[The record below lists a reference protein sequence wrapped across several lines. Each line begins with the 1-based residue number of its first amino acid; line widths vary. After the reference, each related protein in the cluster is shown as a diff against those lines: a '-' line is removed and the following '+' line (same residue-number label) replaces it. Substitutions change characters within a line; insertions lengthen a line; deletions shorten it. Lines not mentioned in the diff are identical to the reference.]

1 MEKKSCMKVI
11 FSSVYSCLWFP
22 SVKDVFVKYS
32 KVEKILKGSN
42 DLIPSPLTDK
52 WHILASAASDR
63 KSAKIHHDFSWFYQK
78 KICSKELS
86 SFDDLIISATKMTN
100 TGPFCGIIETL
111 GKLWLKIPQVYFYFC
126 AAAKR
131 EGVTLYWLTL
141 LSFYSFMSVAM
152 TFYVKQSSASSPIGL
167 RSLICSYVCVLAVVF
182 VIPEGSTKV
191 IY

>member
-1 MEKKSCMKVI
+1 MTTLKVFILSFCQKLGGQLSSLSSGQCPPASYAPATGWMPLYLWWKRPNLFLCLCFGCCSSSSFSLPVIIFQPYSNI
-11 FSSVYSCLWFP
+11 FSW
-22 SVKDVFVKYS
+22 
-32 KVEKILKGSN
+32 
-42 DLIPSPLTDK
+42 
-52 WHILASAASDR
+52 
-63 KSAKIHHDFSWFYQK
+63 QK
-78 KICSKELS
+78 LEV
-86 SFDDLIISATKMTN
+86 
-100 TGPFCGIIETL
+100 
-111 GKLWLKIPQVYFYFC
+111 PQVCALYFC
-126 AAAKR
+126 TAAKR